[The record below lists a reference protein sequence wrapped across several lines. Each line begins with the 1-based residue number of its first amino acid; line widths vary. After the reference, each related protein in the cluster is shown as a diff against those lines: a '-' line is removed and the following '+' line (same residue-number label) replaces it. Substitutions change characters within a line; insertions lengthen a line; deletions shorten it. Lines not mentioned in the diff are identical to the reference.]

1 MAETWQKKNNKN
13 IPKQN
18 VFPIITPSL
27 RSVDC
32 LMSTFDG
39 RMDAVKKLML
49 LSPVNIMAG

>member
-1 MAETWQKKNNKN
+1 MTENKKKNKN

-18 VFPIITPSL
+18 VFPIITLSL

-32 LMSTFDG
+32 LMCTFDG